1 METKI
6 ASKLYGYA
14 QTLYDPGF
22 SYFEVEVPKDKS
34 IDSAKHVLLTAMDD
48 LGTMNFTEEDLTRAK
63 NIILKSIENNVSQ
76 TTDFAV
82 SLTEYIGAGDWRLFL
97 YRDRIEKLTVA
108 DIQAAAKNI
117 INRQTEPMAFL
128 YRMQHLI
135 EPSWPKL
142 RILLNS

>member
-1 METKI
+1 M
-6 ASKLYGYA
+6 
-14 QTLYDPGF
+14 
-22 SYFEVEVPKDKS
+22 
-34 IDSAKHVLLTAMDD
+34 
-48 LGTMNFTEEDLTRAK
+48 
-63 NIILKSIENNVSQ
+63 SQ

-135 EPSWPKL
+135 ELWWPKL